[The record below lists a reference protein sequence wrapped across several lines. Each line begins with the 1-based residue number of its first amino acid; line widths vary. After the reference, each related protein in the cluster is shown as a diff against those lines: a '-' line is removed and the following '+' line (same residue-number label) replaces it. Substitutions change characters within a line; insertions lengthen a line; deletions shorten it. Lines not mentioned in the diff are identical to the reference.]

1 MNINQ
6 TLQNLTIIISVSSET
21 YKKTIESIEGPYVD
35 YSAHCSPQKWK
46 KNEFLANALE
56 FIGDFCHFFP
66 FLSEKIIP
74 TK

>member
-6 TLQNLTIIISVSSET
+6 TLPNRTIIISVSSET

-46 KNEFLANALE
+46 KMNFWQMHWNL
-56 FIGDFCHFFP
+56 
-66 FLSEKIIP
+66 
-74 TK
+74 